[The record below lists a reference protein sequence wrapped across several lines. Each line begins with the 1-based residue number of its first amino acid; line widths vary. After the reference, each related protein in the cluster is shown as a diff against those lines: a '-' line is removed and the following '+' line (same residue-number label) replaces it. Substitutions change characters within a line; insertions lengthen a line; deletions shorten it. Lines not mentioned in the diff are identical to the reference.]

1 MPALP
6 QGQAVLLNHDGAA
19 RREGWDVF
27 HYGPDPEGRRQFRL
41 CRVDAPEDGE
51 PPFPDDR
58 DAWEH
63 VVAQARAGSALHQ
76 AALDAVDDTER
87 MLIEAACG
95 AW

>member
-1 MPALP
+1 MLALLP
-6 QGQAVLLNHDGAA
+6 NKTVLSNHDAA

-27 HYGPDPEGRRQFRL
+27 YCDLDPEGQHRFQLQRI
-41 CRVDAPEDGE
+41 DTPEDGT

-58 DAWEH
+58 DAWQH
-63 VVAQARAGSALHQ
+63 VVTRARAGSALHR

>member
-1 MPALP
+1 MLTLLP
-6 QGQAVLLNHDGAA
+6 TACLVFDNTAA
-19 RREGWDVF
+19 SREGWALFDC
-27 HYGPDPEGRRQFRL
+27 GPDPEGRPQLQLQRE
-41 CRVDAPEDGE
+41 DAPEDRE
-51 PPFPDDR
+51 PPFASDR

-63 VVAQARAGSALHQ
+63 VVARARAGSALHR

>member
-1 MPALP
+1 MLTLLP
-6 QGQAVLLNHDGAA
+6 TPTLVLDHAAA

-27 HYGPDPEGRRQFRL
+27 DCGPDPEGRPRL
-41 CRVDAPEDGE
+41 QLQREDTPEDRE
-51 PPFPDDR
+51 PPFASDR

-63 VVAQARAGSALHQ
+63 VVTRARAGSVLHR

-87 MLIEAACG
+87 MSIKAACG

>member
-1 MPALP
+1 MLTLLP
-6 QGQAVLLNHDGAA
+6 SPTLVFDNTAA
-19 RREGWDVF
+19 AREGWDLF
-27 HYGPDPEGRRQFRL
+27 DCGPDPEGRPQIQLQRE
-41 CRVDAPEDGE
+41 DAPEDRE
-51 PPFPDDR
+51 PPFASDR

-63 VVAQARAGSALHQ
+63 VVTRARAGSALHR

>member
-1 MPALP
+1 MLTLLP
-6 QGQAVLLNHDGAA
+6 TASLSFDTAA
-19 RREGWDVF
+19 AAREGWALFDC
-27 HYGPDPEGRRQFRL
+27 GPDRDGRPQIQLQREG
-41 CRVDAPEDGE
+41 APEDRE

-58 DAWEH
+58 DAWLH
-63 VVAQARAGSALHQ
+63 VVTRARAGSALHR

>member
-1 MPALP
+1 MLTLLP
-6 QGQAVLLNHDGAA
+6 SSIVAFDHDAA
-19 RREGWDVF
+19 AREGWNVF
-27 HYGPDPEGRRQFRL
+27 DCDLDLDGRPQL
-41 CRVDAPEDGE
+41 QLQHIDAPADGT

-63 VVAQARAGSALHQ
+63 VVTRARAGSALHR

>member
-1 MPALP
+1 MLTLTPDRTATFDR
-6 QGQAVLLNHDGAA
+6 AAA

-27 HYGPDPEGRRQFRL
+27 DRGHATDGTPQLQLQRL
-41 CRVDAPEDGE
+41 DAPEDGE
-51 PPFPDDR
+51 PPFPGDR
-58 DAWEH
+58 DAWAH
-63 VVAQARAGSALHQ
+63 VVARARAGSALHQ

>member
-1 MPALP
+1 MLTLLP
-6 QGQAVLLNHDGAA
+6 LPTNTLDHAAA
-19 RREGWDVF
+19 RREGWGVF
-27 HYGPDPEGRRQFRL
+27 DCDRDSEGRPQLRL
-41 CRVDAPEDGE
+41 QRIDAPADGT

-63 VVAQARAGSALHQ
+63 VVALARAGSALHR
-76 AALDAVDDTER
+76 AALTSVDDVER

>member
-1 MPALP
+1 MLTLLP
-6 QGQAVLLNHDGAA
+6 TANLSFDNAA
-19 RREGWDVF
+19 AQREGWDLF
-27 HYGPDPEGRRQFRL
+27 ECGPDPEGRPQIQLQRE
-41 CRVDAPEDGE
+41 DAPEDRE
-51 PPFPDDR
+51 PPFASDR

-63 VVAQARAGSALHQ
+63 VVTHARAGSALHR

>member
-1 MPALP
+1 MLTLLP
-6 QGQAVLLNHDGAA
+6 NLPDLFDHAVAA
-19 RREGWDVF
+19 REGWDVF
-27 HYGPDPEGRRQFRL
+27 HCDALPDGERQL
-41 CRVDAPEDGE
+41 QRVDAPEDGE

-63 VVAQARAGSALHQ
+63 VVSRARAGSALHR
-76 AALDAVDDTER
+76 AALASVDDIER

>member
-1 MPALP
+1 MLTLLP
-6 QGQAVLLNHDGAA
+6 SPTVAFDHDAA
-19 RREGWDVF
+19 AREGWNVF
-27 HYGPDPEGRRQFRL
+27 HCDPDPDNRRQVQLPRL
-41 CRVDAPEDGE
+41 DAPNDGA

-63 VVAQARAGSALHQ
+63 VVARARAGSALHR
-76 AALDAVDDTER
+76 AALDAVDNTER

>member
-1 MPALP
+1 MLTLMPDQTATFDR
-6 QGQAVLLNHDGAA
+6 AVA

-27 HYGPDPEGRRQFRL
+27 DCGHETDGTLQLQLQRL
-41 CRVDAPEDGE
+41 DTSEDGE

-58 DAWEH
+58 DAWTF
-63 VVAQARAGSALHQ
+63 VVLRARAGYTLHR
-76 AALDAVDDTER
+76 AALDAVDGTER